1 MVQYNYTKRRREMAN
16 TTTYE
21 EQTIRHYKYLLR
33 LRNSGVTNMYG
44 AGPYIMRKFGVERK
58 ESHVILG
65 AWMDTFDLPEDEQP
79 NDGRKHG
86 R

>member
-1 MVQYNYTKRRREMAN
+1 MED

-21 EQTIRHYKYLLR
+21 EQTMRHYKYLIR

-58 ESHVILG
+58 ESHAILG

-79 NDGRKHG
+79 NDGREHG

>member
-1 MVQYNYTKRRREMAN
+1 MAD

-21 EQTIRHYKYLLR
+21 EQTMRHYKYLVR

-44 AGPYIMRKFGVERK
+44 AGPYIMRKFGVERN

-79 NDGRKHG
+79 KDGREHG